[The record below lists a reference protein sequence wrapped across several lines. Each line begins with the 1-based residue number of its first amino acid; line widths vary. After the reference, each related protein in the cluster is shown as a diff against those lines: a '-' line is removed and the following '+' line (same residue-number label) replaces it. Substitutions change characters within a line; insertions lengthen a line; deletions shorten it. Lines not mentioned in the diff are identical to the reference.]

1 MTSIIVVGSGHWGKN
16 LVRSF
21 AQLGVLAGVVEVNP
35 QLRESVKSQYP
46 KISVFDD
53 YSEALKA
60 NVSAVVI
67 ATPAPTHYSL
77 AMAALQAGKDVF
89 VEKPVTLKAKEA
101 TALAHYADEQGRILM
116 VGHLLLY
123 QPAIEW
129 MKAYLA
135 AGKAGK
141 IKHISTHRLNL
152 GKIRTKENVWWS
164 LAPHDISV
172 ILDLLD
178 APVLSNV
185 QASGQTIVQ
194 PKIEDQVHVDLQFS
208 SGQTAHIHCSWYW
221 PYKDR
226 KTVVIAERQILVYD
240 EIAQSMTIHEKRFT
254 ADLAAVDLGIQSIAI
269 ASDEPLKLECEHFI
283 DCIELRKKPISDGW
297 NGVAVVDILEKVQ
310 GVLHD

>member
-21 AQLGVLAGVVEVNP
+21 AQLGVLAGVVEVNT

-46 KISVFDD
+46 EISVFDD
-53 YSEALKA
+53 YNEALKTT
-60 NVSAVVI
+60 VSAVVI
-67 ATPAPTHYSL
+67 ATPAPTHYEL

-101 TALAHYADEQGRILM
+101 KALAHYADEQGRILM

-129 MKAYLA
+129 IKTYLA

-141 IKHISTHRLNL
+141 VQHISTHRLNL
-152 GKIRTKENVWWS
+152 GKVRREENVWWS

-172 ILDLLD
+172 ILGLLD
-178 APVLSNV
+178 SPTLTNV
-185 QASGQTIVQ
+185 QACGQAILQ
-194 PKIEDQVHVDLQFS
+194 PGIEDQVHVDLQFS

-226 KTVVIAERQILVYD
+226 KTVVIAEKQILVYD
-240 EIAQSMTIHEKRFT
+240 EITQSVTIHEKRFT
-254 ADLAAVDLGIQSIAI
+254 TDLAVVDLGVQSIAI
-269 ASDEPLKLECEHFI
+269 ASEEPLKLECEHFI
-283 DCIELRKKPISDGW
+283 DCVAVRKRPISDGW
-297 NGVAVVDILEKVQ
+297 NGVAVVDILEKAQEVFH
-310 GVLHD
+310 G

>member
-21 AQLGVLAGVVEVNP
+21 DQLGVLAGVVEVNP
-35 QLRESVKSQYP
+35 HLRESVKSQYP
-46 KISVFDD
+46 AIPVFED
-53 YSEALKA
+53 YSEALKTD
-60 NVSAVVI
+60 VSAVVI
-67 ATPAPTHYSL
+67 ATPAPTHYAL
-77 AMAALQAGKDVF
+77 VMAALQAGKDVF

-101 TALAHYADEQGRILM
+101 AALAHYADEQGRILM

-129 MKAYLA
+129 MKTYLA

-141 IKHISTHRLNL
+141 VKHISTHRLNL
-152 GKIRTKENVWWS
+152 GKVRMEENVWWS
-164 LAPHDISV
+164 LAPHDVSV
-172 ILDLLD
+172 ILGLLD
-178 APVLSNV
+178 SPALTNV
-185 QASGQTIVQ
+185 QASGQAILQ
-194 PKIEDQVHVDLQFS
+194 PEIEDQVHVDLQFS

-226 KTVVIAERQILVYD
+226 KTVVIAEKQILVYD
-240 EIAQSMTIHEKRFT
+240 EIAQSVTIHEKRFA
-254 ADLAAVDLGIQSIAI
+254 ADLAAVDLGVQSIAI

-283 DCIELRKKPISDGW
+283 DCVALRKKPISDGW

-310 GVLHD
+310 EVLHG

>member
-1 MTSIIVVGSGHWGKN
+1 
-16 LVRSF
+16 
-21 AQLGVLAGVVEVNP
+21 
-35 QLRESVKSQYP
+35 
-46 KISVFDD
+46 
-53 YSEALKA
+53 
-60 NVSAVVI
+60 
-67 ATPAPTHYSL
+67 
-77 AMAALQAGKDVF
+77 
-89 VEKPVTLKAKEA
+89 
-101 TALAHYADEQGRILM
+101 
-116 VGHLLLY
+116 
-123 QPAIEW
+123 
-129 MKAYLA
+129 
-135 AGKAGK
+135 
-141 IKHISTHRLNL
+141 
-152 GKIRTKENVWWS
+152 
-164 LAPHDISV
+164 
-172 ILDLLD
+172 LDLLD

>member
-21 AQLGVLAGVVEVNP
+21 DQLGVLAGVVEINP

-46 KISVFDD
+46 EISIFDD

-60 NVSAVVI
+60 EVSAVVI
-67 ATPAPTHYSL
+67 ATPAPTHYTL

-101 TALAHYADEQGRILM
+101 TTLAHYADEQERILM

-129 MKAYLA
+129 MKTYLA

-141 IKHISTHRLNL
+141 IQHISTHRLNL
-152 GKIRTKENVWWS
+152 GKVRTAENVWWS
-164 LAPHDISV
+164 LAPHDVSV
-172 ILDLLD
+172 ILGLLD
-178 APVLSNV
+178 SPALTNV
-185 QASGQTIVQ
+185 QASGQAILQ
-194 PKIEDQVHVDLQFS
+194 PEIEDQVHVDLQFS

-226 KTVVIAERQILVYD
+226 KTVVIAEKQILVYD
-240 EIAQSMTIHEKRFT
+240 EIAQSVTIHEKSFS
-254 ADLAAVDLGIQSIAI
+254 ADLVAVDLGVQSIAI

-283 DCIELRKKPISDGW
+283 DCVALRKKPISDGW

-310 GVLHD
+310 EVLHG

>member
-1 MTSIIVVGSGHWGKN
+1 MTSMIVVGSGHWGKN

-21 AQLGVLAGVVEVNP
+21 AQLGALAGVVEVNP

-46 KISVFDD
+46 EISIFDD
-53 YSEALKA
+53 YGEALKA
-60 NVSAVVI
+60 DVSAVVI
-67 ATPAPTHYSL
+67 ATPAPTHFAL

-129 MKAYLA
+129 MRTYLA

-141 IKHISTHRLNL
+141 VQHISTHRLNL
-152 GKIRTKENVWWS
+152 GKVRTEENVWWS
-164 LAPHDISV
+164 LAPHDVSV
-172 ILDLLD
+172 ILGLLD
-178 APVLSNV
+178 SPALTNV
-185 QASGQTIVQ
+185 QASGQAILQ
-194 PKIEDQVHVDLQFS
+194 PEIEDQVHVDLQFS

-226 KTVVIAERQILVYD
+226 KTVVIAEKQILVYD
-240 EIAQSMTIHEKRFT
+240 EIAQSVTIHEKSFA
-254 ADLAAVDLGIQSIAI
+254 ADLAAVDLGVQSIAI

-283 DCIELRKKPISDGW
+283 DCVALRKKPISDGW

-310 GVLHD
+310 EVLHG

>member
-21 AQLGVLAGVVEVNP
+21 AQLGALAGVVEVNP

-46 KISVFDD
+46 AILVFED
-53 YSEALKA
+53 YSDALKTD
-60 NVSAVVI
+60 VSAVVI
-67 ATPAPTHYSL
+67 ATPAPSHYAL

-89 VEKPVTLKAKEA
+89 VEKPVTLKATEA
-101 TALAHYADEQGRILM
+101 TTLAHYADEQGRILM

-129 MKAYLA
+129 MKTYLA

-152 GKIRTKENVWWS
+152 GKVRTEENVWWS
-164 LAPHDISV
+164 LAPHDVSV
-172 ILDLLD
+172 ILGLLD
-178 APVLSNV
+178 SPALTNV
-185 QASGQTIVQ
+185 QASGQAILQ
-194 PKIEDQVHVDLQFS
+194 SEIEDQVHVDLQFS

-221 PYKDR
+221 PYRDR
-226 KTVVIAERQILVYD
+226 KTVVIAEKQILVYD
-240 EIAQSMTIHEKRFT
+240 EIAQSVTIHEKRF
-254 ADLAAVDLGIQSIAI
+254 ADDFAVVDLGLQSIEI

-283 DCIELRKKPISDGW
+283 DCIKLRKKPISDGW